1 MTPGYTEALM
11 TFDVEVVLREQNHA
25 VTERLHADTAPE
37 AWTEYDVEQILKS
50 ILLAIDR
57 AKNPAATDR
66 FVVLRGFS
74 WIVEPTS
81 GGVVIAIEIP
91 TGAAVA
97 GPFAVDQRKLDGLI
111 GRVLASSAPRPPVVH

>member
-1 MTPGYTEALM
+1 M
-11 TFDVEVVLREQNHA
+11 TFDVEIVLREQNHA
-25 VTERLHADTAPE
+25 VTERLRSDTAPDD
-37 AWTEYDVEQILKS
+37 WTEYDVERVLKS

-57 AKNPAATDR
+57 AKNPHAAER
-66 FVVLRGFS
+66 YVVLRGFS

-111 GRVLASSAPRPPVVH
+111 GRVLAAAVPRPPVVH

>member
-1 MTPGYTEALM
+1 M
-11 TFDVEVVLREQNHA
+11 TFDVEIVLRERNYA
-25 VTERLHADTAPE
+25 VTERLQADTAPD
-37 AWTEYDVEQILKS
+37 AWSEYDVERVLKS

-57 AKNPAATDR
+57 AKNPEATER
-66 FVVLRGFS
+66 FVALRGFS

-97 GPFAVDQRKLDGLI
+97 GPFAVDQRKLDALI
-111 GRVLASSAPRPPVVH
+111 GRVLASAAPRPPVVH